1 MTANLFT
8 NAILEKR
15 QQQEFTPKKFTFID
29 LFAGIGGIRLGF
41 EKLGG
46 ICVFSSEWD
55 KEVAKTYFANF
66 GEYPQGDI
74 TKIDSKDI
82 PYFDILLAG
91 FPCQPFSIIGDKEG
105 FKHET
110 QGTLF
115 FEIERILKDKQPK
128 AFMLEN
134 VRNLT
139 AHNQGHTFKTI
150 LLHLESL
157 GYFVYSRVLN
167 ALDFGLPQKRERII
181 ICGFKENVPF
191 AFPAPLD
198 SKYTLKEILE
208 SNVDKKYYV
217 KDTIKQSR
225 QKRMKKSLE
234 EPYITHE
241 NVGGS
246 ITPHHYSCALRAGA
260 SANYLLVN
268 NERRL
273 TEREML
279 RLQGFPENYQIVGSY
294 TQCKHQIGNSVPVPL
309 IEAVAR
315 EMIKTLNK
323 SVITQSN
330 FKGKIC

>member
-1 MTANLFT
+1 MKDIYENQ
-8 NAILEKR
+8 NH
-15 QQQEFTPKKFTFID
+15 FTFVD

-41 EKLGG
+41 EKVGG
-46 ICVFSSEWD
+46 ICVFSSEWN
-55 KEVAKTYFANF
+55 KEAAKTYFANF
-66 GEYPQGDI
+66 GEYPKGDI
-74 TKIDSKDI
+74 TKINSNEI
-82 PYFDILLAG
+82 PNFDILLAG

-150 LLHLESL
+150 LAHLQSL
-157 GYFVYSRVLN
+157 GYSVYSKVLN

-181 ICGFKENVPF
+181 ICGFKEQVDFVFPF
-191 AFPAPLD
+191 PINH
-198 SKYTLKEILE
+198 KRTLEYVLE

-217 KDTIKQSR
+217 KDSIKQSR
-225 QKRMKKSLE
+225 QKRMKKTIAK
-234 EPYITHE
+234 PYITHE

-246 ITPHHYSCALRAGA
+246 ITPHHFSCALRAGA

-279 RLQGFPENYQIVGSY
+279 RLQGFPESYKIISSY
-294 TQCKHQIGNSVPVPL
+294 TQIKQQAGNSVAIPV

-315 EMIKTLNK
+315 EMLKALQNRLK
-323 SVITQSN
+323 EKYVN
-330 FKGKIC
+330 